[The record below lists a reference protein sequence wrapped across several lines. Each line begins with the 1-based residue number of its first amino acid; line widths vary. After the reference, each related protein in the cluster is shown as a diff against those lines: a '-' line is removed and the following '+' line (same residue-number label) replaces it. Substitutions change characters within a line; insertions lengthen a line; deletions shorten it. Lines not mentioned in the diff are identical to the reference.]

1 MRQNAKEKGSLT
13 VEAILVLPLCMMV
26 IVGLM
31 TCFPL
36 LRLQLQLQSVLV
48 QTVQMQAVYAGT
60 QEEGDASWLGAEGE
74 LLALCQKEQVD
85 LDQVTAGM
93 LGLHLFLDTEGNEV
107 LHAILTYQFQLPFLS
122 GRLGRVTCVQQCRC
136 RIWNGTVYVENPD
149 TEHLV
154 YYTEYGTVYHTYL
167 DCTYLKLS
175 IHQIPVNQLPDAR
188 NEAGAR
194 YRACELCGKDAV
206 KDGYYITTQG
216 DCYHTRL
223 TCPGLSRYIKT
234 VELET
239 VLEQGMREC
248 SRCARRRE

>member
-107 LHAILTYQFQLPFLS
+107 LHAILTYQFQPDVVS
-122 GRLGRVTCVQQCRC
+122 GMERFMWRILTQNIWCITQNMVRSII
-136 RIWNGTVYVENPD
+136 RIWIA
-149 TEHLV
+149 L
-154 YYTEYGTVYHTYL
+154 
-167 DCTYLKLS
+167 
-175 IHQIPVNQLPDAR
+175 I
-188 NEAGAR
+188 
-194 YRACELCGKDAV
+194 
-206 KDGYYITTQG
+206 
-216 DCYHTRL
+216 
-223 TCPGLSRYIKT
+223 
-234 VELET
+234 
-239 VLEQGMREC
+239 
-248 SRCARRRE
+248 

>member
-85 LDQVTAGM
+85 LDQVTAGVATRM
-93 LGLHLFLDTEGNEV
+93 AEMYLLLGG
-107 LHAILTYQFQLPFLS
+107 
-122 GRLGRVTCVQQCRC
+122 
-136 RIWNGTVYVENPD
+136 EN
-149 TEHLV
+149 
-154 YYTEYGTVYHTYL
+154 
-167 DCTYLKLS
+167 
-175 IHQIPVNQLPDAR
+175 
-188 NEAGAR
+188 
-194 YRACELCGKDAV
+194 
-206 KDGYYITTQG
+206 DGIS
-216 DCYHTRL
+216 D
-223 TCPGLSRYIKT
+223 
-234 VELET
+234 
-239 VLEQGMREC
+239 
-248 SRCARRRE
+248 